1 MSSCGILTVYNGID
15 INITNLCNC
24 YKTYSFNKSST
35 RKLKSTKKSRVNL
48 INLGI
53 SSEKAKHIS
62 MHKIMHRYKE
72 SLQYMDDICMYVLYI
87 YLQWKLSQVS
97 RKRHTGVMV
106 VAGGTRV

>member
-1 MSSCGILTVYNGID
+1 
-15 INITNLCNC
+15 
-24 YKTYSFNKSST
+24 
-35 RKLKSTKKSRVNL
+35 
-48 INLGI
+48 
-53 SSEKAKHIS
+53 